1 MSFINHN
8 VNKNKPYECSFI
20 NNNNSICS
28 YYNESNNNILTM
40 YSNNSNDYTYIFN
53 DVNFANDINNKQN
66 SINIKDCNDILDC
79 TYKTTYSQSNISLE
93 QIKYY
98 NNDITKSNNICT
110 ENNICKYKSNNKF
123 LLKKECDEN
132 NNTCYYNIYCDCS
145 KNL

>member
-1 MSFINHN
+1 
-8 VNKNKPYECSFI
+8 
-20 NNNNSICS
+20 
-28 YYNESNNNILTM
+28 M

-53 DVNFANDINNKQN
+53 DVNFANDINDKQN

-98 NNDITKSNNICT
+98 N
-110 ENNICKYKSNNKF
+110 
-123 LLKKECDEN
+123 
-132 NNTCYYNIYCDCS
+132 IYCDCS